1 LKIEKTKNLN
11 KKNSVKTEFAIGL
24 VEQKYKEI
32 M

>member
-1 LKIEKTKNLN
+1 LN